1 MTIPLRIAQITMA
14 FALMGSVPGAVAG
27 AQESR
32 VGADQTQVLNT
43 VRTIFTAAGADDVK
57 MFDSVIASNFYIFDV
72 GKRFDGDAVMATI
85 KAAHAAG
92 KQFEWNVT
100 QPDVHISGSI
110 AWVAYV
116 NQGSITDASGRMDQ
130 QWLESAVL
138 QKQAGAWKILFMH
151 STRVP
156 QAAVP
161 ASPPPQAEL
170 PDPDK

>member
-1 MTIPLRIAQITMA
+1 MASVTMA
-14 FALMGSVPGAVAG
+14 FALMGAVPVALAG

-32 VGADQTQVLNT
+32 VGTDQTQILNT

-72 GKRFDGDAVMATI
+72 GKRFDGDAIMGTI

-92 KQFEWNVT
+92 TQFEWNVT
-100 QPDVHISGSI
+100 NPDVHVSGNI

-116 NQGSITDASGRMDQ
+116 NQGSITDASGRKDQ

-138 QKQAGAWKILFMH
+138 QKRAGVWKILFMH

-156 QAAVP
+156 QAAP
-161 ASPPPQAEL
+161 AAAPVVSPPPQAEL